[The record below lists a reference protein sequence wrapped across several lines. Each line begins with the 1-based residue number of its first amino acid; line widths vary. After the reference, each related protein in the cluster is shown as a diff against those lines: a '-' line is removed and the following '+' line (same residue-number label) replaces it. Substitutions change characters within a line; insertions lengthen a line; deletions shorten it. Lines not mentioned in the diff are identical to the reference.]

1 MNPSDE
7 KWQRLTVAARR
18 STDDR
23 DAAAPYGFATR
34 VVAQAWTTE
43 RPAASLVECFAWRAL
58 GVACLFAVLAWGSTT
73 RRGRTTRGRW
83 RTAFSR
89 LMIPRRCCSTFPD
102 MNKPWKVILAFL
114 GVFLAGA
121 VFGGFISMRAAK
133 RFMGNATPR
142 EPGAPGGQFSPQILK
157 RLTERLGLTP
167 EQQEKI
173 RPILKQTEE
182 EMRRL
187 RQAGFRETIAVAE
200 HMNEQMAAL
209 LTPEQKTKLDAMHQE
224 MRERWS
230 RTAPD
235 GGASAQGVRRANVRR
250 VGMDSARKTGLRCRR
265 SRGTTDR
272 PHGIRLGVE

>member
-1 MNPSDE
+1 
-7 KWQRLTVAARR
+7 
-18 STDDR
+18 
-23 DAAAPYGFATR
+23 
-34 VVAQAWTTE
+34 
-43 RPAASLVECFAWRAL
+43 
-58 GVACLFAVLAWGSTT
+58 
-73 RRGRTTRGRW
+73 
-83 RTAFSR
+83 
-89 LMIPRRCCSTFPD
+89 

-157 RLTERLGLTP
+157 RLTERLRGTP
-167 EQQEKI
+167 EQQEKM

-230 RTAPD
+230 KDRTRRWGERAGRAPGERPP
-235 GGASAQGVRRANVRR
+235 GGHGFGAE
-250 VGMDSARKTGLRCRR
+250 
-265 SRGTTDR
+265 DR
-272 PHGIRLGVE
+272 PEMPPKPRND